1 MTEMS
6 GKTPLRSTVGYML
19 ANVCK
24 LHRQR
29 AEVLL
34 NEIGLHVGQEML
46 LCGLWDKE
54 GVTQAELAEKVMIQP
69 ATVTNM
75 LQRLEREGI
84 VERTPDTD
92 DRRIS
97 RVYTTEKGR
106 DMEEAVQEKWSRLE
120 QEAFGGLNVEERFL
134 LRRLLLQVYQNL
146 GGNM

>member
-1 MTEMS
+1 MS
-6 GKTPLRSTVGYML
+6 AFVAGYML

-34 NEIGLHVGQEML
+34 TEIGLHVGQEML

-54 GVTQAELAEKVMIQP
+54 GITQTELAEKVMIQP

-75 LQRLEREGI
+75 LKRLEREAI
-84 VERTPDTD
+84 VERRPDTED
-92 DRRIS
+92 QRIS

-106 DMEEAVQEKWSRLE
+106 DIEEAVQETWSQLE